1 MNKTLRIIPLGGC
14 GEIGLNMMALEY
26 GEDIIVIDCGLMF
39 PEDYM
44 LGIDIVI
51 PEIGYLKRNRERCR
65 AFIIT
70 HGHEDHMGALP
81 FILRE
86 LNLPVY
92 ATPLTTGL
100 IENRLKE
107 FGLLAGARLN
117 TVRPRDVITIGAFRV
132 EFLRVSHSI
141 PDCVGLAIT
150 TPLGVIIHT
159 GDFKLDQTPVD
170 GERTDYSRFVEYGE
184 RGVLLL
190 LSDSTNVESEGYSPS
205 ESVIGGV
212 FEDIFRRAEG
222 RIIVSVF
229 SSNIH
234 RIQQVFQCAHR
245 AGRRVILNGRS
256 IIENVRIARERGYLF
271 VPDGV
276 IGDIKEVES
285 LPPQRVVVLTTG
297 SQGEPM
303 SALIRMAIGEHRH
316 IKIREGD
323 TVLLSAKFIPG
334 HEKAIANMMNHLY
347 RRGAEVVY
355 EKVSEVHVSGHAA
368 QEELKLM
375 LNMTR
380 PRYFIPVHGEYRH
393 LVQHGKLAV
402 GVGVPEE
409 RVFVLE
415 DGDVV
420 EFTEDGAE
428 RTDRVD
434 SGKVFVDGK
443 GVGDVKDMVLK
454 HRRDLSRDGMVLTVI
469 ALNQTTGEVIYGPD
483 IVTRGVV
490 SEEAEPLI
498 EEARELVLSTLKGLS
513 REVKADQ
520 MEIQEEIRRTL
531 RRFFNVTLERRPV
544 ILPVII
550 EI

>member
-1 MNKTLRIIPLGGC
+1 MRIIPLGGC
-14 GEIGLNMMALEY
+14 GEIGLNMMAMEC
-26 GEDIIVIDCGLMF
+26 GDDIIVIDCGLMF

-51 PEIGYLKRNRERCR
+51 PEIGYLKKNRKRCR

-70 HGHEDHMGALP
+70 HGHEDHIGALP
-81 FILRE
+81 FVLRE

-92 ATPLTTGL
+92 ATALTTGL
-100 IENRLKE
+100 IESKLKE
-107 FGLLAGARLN
+107 FRLLGDVRLN
-117 TVRPRDVITIGAFRV
+117 PVRPRDVITIGNFRI

-141 PDCVGLAIT
+141 PDCVALAIT

-184 RGVLLL
+184 KGVLLL

-212 FEDIFRRAEG
+212 FEDIFRKAEG

-234 RIQQVFQCAHR
+234 RIQQVFQCAFR
-245 AGRRVILNGRS
+245 TGRRVILNGRS

-271 VPDGV
+271 APDGV

-303 SALIRMAIGEHRH
+303 SALIRMAMGEHRH
-316 IKIREGD
+316 MKIREGD

-347 RRGAEVVY
+347 RRGADVIY
-355 EKVSEVHVSGHAA
+355 ERVSEIHVSGHAA

-380 PRYFIPVHGEYRH
+380 PHYFIPIHGEYRH
-393 LVQHGKLAV
+393 MVQHGKLAATV
-402 GVGVPEE
+402 GVAEE
-409 RVFVLE
+409 NVFVLE

-420 EFTEDGAE
+420 ELKEDVAE
-428 RTDRVD
+428 KIDKVEA
-434 SGKVFVDGK
+434 GKVFVDGK

-454 HRRDLSRDGMVLTVI
+454 HRRDLSRDGMVITVI
-469 ALNQTTGEVIYGPD
+469 ALNEATGEVIYGPD

-490 SEEAEPLI
+490 SEEAAPLL

-513 REVKADQ
+513 REVKVDQ

-531 RRFFNVTLERRPV
+531 RKFFNITLERRPV